1 MLTLY
6 GANDVAKALDTC
18 RTVLQALASGRL
30 PINKRLL
37 EDVVHTLLIELVER
51 AASPMRSGLQCF
63 YDLLRGVGHNY
74 NLAFARRLR
83 GVTAKHVQECISRT
97 ILSLFGPSTA
107 VIICCAAGLAVPI
120 RRSLQGRTGNRR
132 VEMLTLKDCIQRA
145 VLVRCRRICVGICVV
160 PSCSLKRM
168 LDVRSRPKVTMT
180 PSAPRPVMR
189 TRRWVPRWCLRRPA
203 G

>member
-1 MLTLY
+1 Y

-30 PINKRLL
+30 PINRRLL

-83 GVTAKHVQECISRT
+83 GVTARHVQECIGHT

-107 VIICCAAGLAVPI
+107 VIICCAAGHAVPI
-120 RRSLQGRTGNRR
+120 R
-132 VEMLTLKDCIQRA
+132 
-145 VLVRCRRICVGICVV
+145 
-160 PSCSLKRM
+160 
-168 LDVRSRPKVTMT
+168 
-180 PSAPRPVMR
+180 
-189 TRRWVPRWCLRRPA
+189 
-203 G
+203 